1 VGETIRVL
9 IVEDLPTDAEL
20 SEREIRKALGAC
32 EFRRV
37 ETREAFLAAI
47 DEYGPELIVSDFKM
61 PQFDGLAALKL
72 ALERCPDVPFI
83 MVTGSMNE
91 DTAVECMKAGAWDYV
106 IKEHVK
112 RLGAAVRAA
121 LERQR
126 VRLERQR
133 ALAALTAS
141 EALTRGILENVQD
154 AYVRVDLDGRIL
166 MVSPSAVGLYGYGS
180 MEEMIG
186 LPTTALY
193 ATQEERP
200 RVLEEL
206 KLHGSL
212 RDIVGQGRKKD
223 GTIFWVSL
231 NARFFK
237 NEQGKV
243 AGAECF
249 ARDISEREQVA
260 DRLRASEERYKQL
273 VDNTDTGFV
282 VIDEQGIVVSANE
295 PYVRLAGAKRMEDVV
310 GHSVTEWT
318 APDQRENNARAVA
331 LCARQGSI
339 QDFETVYQHAD
350 GTRVEVTINATVEE
364 TAEGGKRL
372 ASLCRDITARKRAE
386 AERENLEQ
394 QLRLSQRLESI
405 GSLAGGI
412 AHDFN
417 NLLSVILCCTD
428 FALGRVTDD
437 DRARDELLEVK
448 KAGER
453 AVALTRQLLAFS
465 RKQVLQPVVLDL
477 NQIAAGVEKM
487 LRRILGEDI
496 DYVQVL
502 APDLGVVRADPGQIE
517 QVLMNLVVNARDAMP
532 TGGKLTIETC
542 NVDLDEEYAARHVAT
557 KPGAYVRLVVSDTG
571 CGMDA
576 ATQARVFEPFFT
588 TKEKGKGTGLGLSTV
603 YGIVKQSGG
612 NIWVYSEPGQGTT
625 FKIYLPR
632 VFSAEKTVT
641 GSRLAAVPDRATGTE
656 TILVV
661 DDEKAIRHI
670 AKGILGAAGYTVL
683 TAAAASNALLT
694 SKAHQGKIH
703 LLLTDVVMPHVS
715 GRALAESLA
724 VARPGIKVLYMSGY
738 TDDAIVHHGTLDP
751 GTHFI
756 GKPFSGA
763 DLTKKVREVLDS
775 GMTKPADGHEQAI
788 GVDAETKEQSPDG
801 GALRTLSPDTRN
813 RLREAVLAAR
823 YDEIVVLIEN
833 VRITHPNLATELRRM
848 ADLFDYDGMR
858 AFLD

>member
-1 VGETIRVL
+1 MGETIRVL

-47 DEYGPELIVSDFKM
+47 DEYGHGLIVSDFKM
-61 PQFDGLAALKL
+61 PRFDGLSALKL
-72 ALERCPDVPFI
+72 ALQRCPDVPFI
-83 MVTGSMNE
+83 ILTGSMNE

-112 RLGAAVRAA
+112 RLGVAVRAA

-141 EALTRGILENVQD
+141 EALTRGILENAQD
-154 AYVRVDLDGRIL
+154 AYVRADLDGRIL

-193 ATQEERP
+193 ATQEERL

-282 VIDEQGIVVSANE
+282 VIDDKGIVVSANE
-295 PYVRLAGAKRMEDVV
+295 PYVRLAGAKRAEDVV

-318 APDQRENNARAVA
+318 APDEKENNTRAVA

-339 QDFETVYQHAD
+339 QDFETVYQYAD
-350 GTRVEVTINATVEE
+350 GTRVDVTINATVEE

-372 ASLCRDITARKRAE
+372 ASLCRDITARKRAQ

-428 FALGRVTDD
+428 FAMERVKED
-437 DRARDELLEVK
+437 DRLRDELLEAK

-477 NQIAAGVEKM
+477 NQIAAGIEKM

-542 NVDLDEEYAARHVAT
+542 NVDLDEEYAARHMAT
-557 KPGAYVRLVVSDTG
+557 KSGAYVRLAVTDTG

-576 ATQARVFEPFFT
+576 TTQARVFEPFFT
-588 TKEKGKGTGLGLSTV
+588 TKERGKGTGLGLSTV

-632 VFSAEKTVT
+632 VFSAEKTAT
-641 GSRLAAVPDRATGTE
+641 RSRRAAVSYRATGTE

-683 TAAAASNALLT
+683 TAAAASDALLT
-694 SKAHQGKIH
+694 SEAHQGKID
-703 LLLTDVVMPHVS
+703 LLLTDVVMPHAS
-715 GRALAESLA
+715 GRTLAESLA
-724 VARPGIKVLYMSGY
+724 AARPGIKVLYMSGY

-763 DLTKKVREVLDS
+763 DLAKKVREVLDS
-775 GMTKPADGHEQAI
+775 VMADAADGPAAK
-788 GVDAETKEQSPDG
+788 VDAEAKTQALDA

-833 VRITHPNLATELRRM
+833 VRVTHPNLATELRRM
-848 ADLFDYDGMR
+848 ADLFDYEGMR